1 MITRR
6 VHTFIVFPHQ
16 LFEDIAPLRDAKE
29 VVLVEEALFFT
40 QVAFHKQKIALHRA
54 SMQSYAEYLTAMGI
68 PIRLVQST
76 EAESDVRELLRRCA
90 ESTSTMHVRA
100 YTPDDDWL
108 ERRMRTAGAGHGL
121 RLEFVPHAGF
131 INPPDAELP
140 RRKDGS
146 VVQTDWYV
154 RQRKTLRIL
163 MEGDKG
169 DKPVG
174 GQWTYDTENR
184 LKYPAKKTP
193 PAVWFPD
200 GNRHTREAEAYT
212 QMHYAN
218 NPGSL
223 HSGLLYPVS
232 HADARAWLEDFLVHR
247 FAEFG
252 PYEDAIVAREHWLH
266 HSVLTPMLNIGLL
279 TPAYV
284 VDRALAFA
292 ERNAVPLSSLEGFIR
307 QIIGWREFM
316 RLYYVQHGRAQRTRN
331 YWGFTRRIP
340 ASFYDGTTGIAPVDM
355 CIRKLLATGYNHHI
369 ERLMVLGNFMLLCE
383 FDPDEVYRWFMEM
396 YIDAYDWVMVP
407 NVYGMSQFADGGGM
421 TTKPYISGSNY
432 ITKMSDVKRD
442 GEWDVTWDALFWRF
456 MHKQRA
462 FFGTN
467 PRLGMLLKT
476 LDRMPE
482 AKQQQMWRRAEEW
495 DAKMDGGGASDAT
508 TSGS

>member
-1 MITRR
+1 M
-6 VHTFIVFPHQ
+6 HTFLVFPHQ
-16 LFEDIAPLRDAKE
+16 LFEDVSALRDAQATI
-29 VVLVEEALFFT
+29 LVEESLFFT
-40 QVAFHKQKIALHRA
+40 QYAFHQQKIALHRA
-54 SMQSYAEYLTAMGI
+54 SMQYYAHHLGDNGI
-68 PIRLVQST
+68 SCRVVAST
-76 EAESDVRELLRRCA
+76 ETSSDIRVLLEILAKNDRV
-90 ESTSTMHVRA
+90 THITA
-100 YTPDDDWL
+100 YTPDDEWL
-108 ERRMRTAGAGHGL
+108 QRRMESSCAKYGVHL
-121 RLEFVPHAGF
+121 RFVPHPGF
-131 INPPDAELP
+131 INTSDALLP

-146 VVQTDWYV
+146 IVQTDWYV
-154 RQRKTLRIL
+154 RERKRLGIL
-163 MEGDKG
+163 IEADTK
-169 DKPVG
+169 DKPLG

-193 PAVWFPD
+193 PNVWFPG
-200 GNRHTREAEAYT
+200 GNTHTREAEAYT
-212 QMHYAN
+212 HKYFSN

-223 HSGLLYPVS
+223 RSGLIYPVT
-232 HADARAWLEDFLVHR
+232 HADARLWLEDFLVYR

-284 VDRALAFA
+284 VDRSLEFA
-292 ERNAVPLSSLEGFIR
+292 GENGIPLSSLEGFIR

-316 RLYYVQHGRAQRTRN
+316 RLYYVQHGREQRTRN
-331 YWGFTRRIP
+331 FWGFTRRIP
-340 ASFYDGTTGIAPVDM
+340 AAFYDGTTGITPVDA
-355 CIRKLLATGYNHHI
+355 CIRKLLDTGYNHHI

-432 ITKMSDVKRD
+432 IAKMSDFKRD
-442 GEWDVTWDALFWRF
+442 GVWDVTWDALFWRF
-456 MHKQRA
+456 MQKQRT

-467 PRLGMLLKT
+467 LRLGMLLKT

-482 AKQQQMWRRAEEW
+482 AKRAEMWRKAEEW
-495 DAKMDGGGASDAT
+495 DAKMDG
-508 TSGS
+508 